1 MKKLKRAL
9 PIILVVVIFLTG
21 VAVLVYPLI
30 SSVIN
35 NVNTRNEAA
44 EYFEKAN
51 KTNDDEIDRLFQE
64 AYNYNQALLNTVILT
79 DPFDPESYEKIEVKY
94 RETFNTNEAGLIG
107 YIDIPK
113 INVYLPI
120 FHGTSLDV
128 LSKGAGHLE
137 NTAFPV
143 GGKNTHSVISAHTAY
158 PTETFFDY
166 LTDLKEGD
174 MFFVHVLNQ
183 TLQYKVDQIKVVLP
197 DNTKDLHVEKGRDLL
212 TLLTCTPYSI
222 NTHRLLVRGERVQP
236 YIPGKEEGMKS
247 LKTDSQYI
255 YFMGYKIS
263 YFTMALA
270 IGIFI
275 FFVVGVVALI
285 QLIRRRSE
293 KHNLQKK
300 GAPANEKQEE

>member
-183 TLQYKVDQIKVVLP
+183 T
-197 DNTKDLHVEKGRDLL
+197 
-212 TLLTCTPYSI
+212 
-222 NTHRLLVRGERVQP
+222 RGERVQP

-275 FFVVGVVALI
+275 LFVVGVVALI

>member
-197 DNTKDLHVEKGRDLL
+197 DNTKDLHVEKDRDLL
-212 TLLTCTPYSI
+212 DQHPSI
-222 NTHRLLVRGERVQP
+222 
-236 YIPGKEEGMKS
+236 
-247 LKTDSQYI
+247 
-255 YFMGYKIS
+255 
-263 YFTMALA
+263 A
-270 IGIFI
+270 
-275 FFVVGVVALI
+275 
-285 QLIRRRSE
+285 
-293 KHNLQKK
+293 
-300 GAPANEKQEE
+300 GAR